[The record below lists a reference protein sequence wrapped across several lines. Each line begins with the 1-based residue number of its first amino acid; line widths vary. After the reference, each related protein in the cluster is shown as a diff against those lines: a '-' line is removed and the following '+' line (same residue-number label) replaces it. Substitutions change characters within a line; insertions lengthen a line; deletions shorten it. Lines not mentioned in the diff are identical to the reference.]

1 MVIWAHMSF
10 FILLRAILGYC
21 MSKLSKS
28 LLRQTYER
36 YIFKFVLDNFLFIFK
51 KNIGTTELVYVGSI
65 PTLGI
70 HLYWLVQSGQFSLV
84 APHWLCCSYVTYK
97 CKKIR
102 RPSSGLAIFIFLFE
116 NQTQQNHWIIVKII
130 PQITMVKL

>member
-1 MVIWAHMSF
+1 MSTHEPIYTIESNIG
-10 FILLRAILGYC
+10 ILHEQT
-21 MSKLSKS
+21 KQK
-28 LLRQTYER
+28 LRQTYER

-84 APHWLCCSYVTYK
+84 APH
-97 CKKIR
+97 
-102 RPSSGLAIFIFLFE
+102 
-116 NQTQQNHWIIVKII
+116 
-130 PQITMVKL
+130 